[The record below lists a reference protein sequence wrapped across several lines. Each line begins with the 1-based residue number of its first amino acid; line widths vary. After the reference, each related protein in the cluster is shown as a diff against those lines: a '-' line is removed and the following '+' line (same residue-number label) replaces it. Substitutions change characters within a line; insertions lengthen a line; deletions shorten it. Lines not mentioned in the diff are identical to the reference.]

1 MTKNVGNYIGFTTD
15 GTGAEQVRLSG
26 VWSVFDQIRYKRKDL
41 WPIRTTNPLTATGG
55 NQTPSSGI
63 APGNGYRY
71 HIFTSPGNFT
81 VSDIG
86 DAGGLIE
93 VLMVAGGGGAGNPL
107 SAGGG
112 AGGVVYH
119 GAFPTSVTTYPI
131 SVGSGGAGSDA
142 STPSSGPAGF
152 RGTPTTAF
160 GMTAD
165 GGGGGGPYDG
175 TVPNLPDMSGG
186 SGGGGRTY
194 LPPFTGGTGT
204 QPTFNAPFVP
214 NPQFA
219 QYGTPGASSPGV
231 TDPLGQG
238 GGGAGPW
245 PGSGQNGGPG
255 RPFPGFAAPLIAPV
269 LPAPVQS
276 EIGPTGLYGGGGAG
290 GARNTPA
297 LGGPGGGGN
306 SGPGWVGESGFQFTG
321 GGGGGGMYSPSS
333 PTPPAAPPT
342 APGGSGIVIIRYSTV
357 A

>member
-1 MTKNVGNYIGFTTD
+1 MGVRSVNNTLQSFLDTFLRSGTD
-15 GTGAEQVRLSG
+15 ASG
-26 VWSVFDQIRYKRKDL
+26 REAVF
-41 WPIRTTNPLTATGG
+41 PFSATGG
-55 NQTPSSGI
+55 NQTPSLGI
-63 APGNGYRY
+63 VPGNGYRY
-71 HIFTSPGNFT
+71 HIFTSSGNFV
-81 VSDIG
+81 VSNLGTSGI
-86 DAGGLIE
+86 IE

-119 GAFPTSVTTYPI
+119 AALPTSVTTYPI
-131 SVGSGGAGSDA
+131 SVGGGGAGSSA
-142 STPSSGPAGF
+142 STPASGPTGLK
-152 RGTPTTAF
+152 GTPTTAF
-160 GMTAD
+160 GMIAE

-186 SGGGGRTY
+186 SGGGGRSY
-194 LPPFTGGTGT
+194 SPPFTGGTGT

-219 QYGTPGASSPGV
+219 QYGNPGASSPTI

-238 GGGAGPW
+238 GGGAGAA
-245 PGSGQNGGPG
+245 GSGQAGGNG

-290 GARNTPA
+290 GARNSPA
-297 LGGPGGGGN
+297 LGGSGGGGN

-333 PTPPAAPPT
+333 PTLPTLPPAA
-342 APGGSGIVIIRYSTV
+342 AGGSGIVIIRYL